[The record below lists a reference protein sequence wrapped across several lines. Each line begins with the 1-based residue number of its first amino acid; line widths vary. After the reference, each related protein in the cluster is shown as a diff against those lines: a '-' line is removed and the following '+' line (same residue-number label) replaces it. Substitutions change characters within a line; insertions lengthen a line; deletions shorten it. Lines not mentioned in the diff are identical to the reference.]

1 MAIGFTNNYFKN
13 EDFTGA
19 CDEKRKKKNAFLCIQ
34 ISKAYTAIWNKKDKK
49 LDLVVAGLIPE
60 NKGISAV

>member
-34 ISKAYTAIWNKKDKK
+34 ISKAYTAI
-49 LDLVVAGLIPE
+49 
-60 NKGISAV
+60 

>member
-19 CDEKRKKKNAFLCIQ
+19 CDEKRKKKMRFCAFRSVRHTQ
-34 ISKAYTAIWNKKDKK
+34 QYETKK
-49 LDLVVAGLIPE
+49 IR
-60 NKGISAV
+60 N